1 MRKLPILLALLLAA
15 AGAGA
20 WYWSSSR
27 NVQETKVLQTVRLG
41 KNTVRAT
48 LEATGIIKPEVGAIV
63 KTGSRATGLI
73 RKMYVRVGD
82 TVRKGDL
89 IAEIDDREQ
98 RASLA
103 ESEATLR
110 RARAELARVENVYPL
125 QINEARAQLRAAKA
139 EADYLSLSLQRKT
152 ELVRQKLDSQ
162 DSLDEARQ
170 KHDVATNTFKAREA
184 TLRRLETEYTQERIM
199 SQESVLAAEAALQSA
214 EVRITYA
221 SIHAPIDGV
230 VSQVAAQTGETVVAG
245 LEVANLITI
254 LDPTRLEMWIYVDE
268 TDVGQI
274 RPGMP
279 VEFRVDAY
287 PGRVFEGTVNQI
299 YPEPE
304 VRDNIVYYQALV
316 RMTPETSAQLRPEM
330 TTQCTVIVERKDDVL
345 ALPNDALKWVGGE
358 QYVFVRGTGNA
369 VTRVQPRLGLLGRD
383 HSEVLEGL
391 SEGDEVATRILLP
404 AQGAAPARSGQ

>member
-1 MRKLPILLALLLAA
+1 M
-15 AGAGA
+15 
-20 WYWSSSR
+20 
-27 NVQETKVLQTVRLG
+27 LQTVRLG

-63 KTGSRATGLI
+63 KTGSRSTGLI

-82 TVRKGDL
+82 AVRKGDL

-110 RARAELARVENVYPL
+110 RARAELTRVESVYPL
-125 QINEARAQLRAAKA
+125 QINEARAQLRAAQA
-139 EADYLSLSLQRKT
+139 EADYLRLSLQRKT

-170 KHDVATNTFKAREA
+170 KHDVAANTLKAREA

-199 SQESVLAAEAALQSA
+199 SQESVAAAEAALQSA
-214 EVRITYA
+214 EVRITYT

-287 PGRVFEGTVNQI
+287 PGRMFEGTVNQI

-330 TTQCTVIVERKDDVL
+330 TTQCTVIVERKDNVL

-358 QYVFVRGTGNA
+358 QYVFVRGAGNA

-404 AQGAAPARSGQ
+404 AEGAAPARSGQ